1 MTQSYAERLGEVLR
15 RRDAGRLRAFLVE
28 NARRFGDQRQ
38 VADVEGKSTADMEEL
53 MHRMILAR
61 ADLEDLHGTSQAWLT
76 GRT

>member
-15 RRDAGRLRAFLVE
+15 RRDAGQLRAFLVE

-61 ADLEDLHGTSQAWLT
+61 TDLKEFHGESQRWLT